1 MAMANIMRKEIAMLL
16 LPLLLGACATGGSQ
30 SVPSGSVHKDA
41 RQLLIRSEPA
51 DRTRIEGTGEVV
63 VSSTYIAASGRKCR
77 KLATMDG
84 RALPLRSC
92 QGRKGDW
99 YTTRSISVSDPCAS
113 SIQSARA
120 MQASSAVAESVSM
133 KLKAGES
140 LWAFASRVTGSPMN
154 WKKIAA
160 YNNIE
165 NADSVWANQA
175 LEVESS
181 LLLDGL

>member
-1 MAMANIMRKEIAMLL
+1 MANVMRKEVAMLL

-30 SVPSGSVHKDA
+30 SMSSGSAQKDA
-41 RQLLIRSEPA
+41 RHLLVRSERA

-63 VSSTYIAASGRKCR
+63 ISSTYIAASGRKCR

-92 QGRKGDW
+92 EGRKGDW
-99 YTTRSISVSDPCAS
+99 YTTRSISVSDPFAP
-113 SIQSARA
+113 SIQSVKSV
-120 MQASSAVAESVSM
+120 QASNAVAESVSM
-133 KLKAGES
+133 KLNAGES
-140 LWAFASRVTGSPMN
+140 LWSFASRVTGSPMN

-160 YNNIE
+160 FNNIE

>member
-1 MAMANIMRKEIAMLL
+1 MANVMRKEVAMLL
-16 LPLLLGACATGGSQ
+16 LPLLLGACATGDSQ
-30 SVPSGSVHKDA
+30 SMSPGSAHKDA
-41 RQLLIRSEPA
+41 RHLLVRAERA
-51 DRTRIEGTGEVV
+51 DRARIEGAGEVV

-92 QGRKGDW
+92 EGRKGNW
-99 YTTRSISVSDPCAS
+99 YTTRSISVSDPFAP
-113 SIQSARA
+113 SIQAAQSK
-120 MQASSAVAESVSM
+120 QASNAVAESVSM
-133 KLKAGES
+133 KLNAGES
-140 LWAFASRVTGSPMN
+140 LWTFASRVTGSAMN

-160 YNNIE
+160 FNNIE
-165 NADSVWANQA
+165 NADSVWANQS